1 MKRVNKILSIIVYC
15 MLFAFSLFSQSF
27 KLLSKYEKRWALA
40 HPFASIKVK
49 KYTKQ
54 CRSIV
59 AEISKTGV
67 LDTFNNGG
75 KIDAFRHT
83 YTMAV
88 LAQHLKV
95 KKIRKLGVAHEKGN
109 YLQFKNKTIEE
120 GEIPDSLSCVM
131 DLKNNEIGF
140 EIGKDN
146 PHVNGFDLT
155 KLVIQKINCGHC
167 FIIKRNENG
176 EYVKCDNS
184 ILKLAYWQG
193 IWSVPK
199 CLVKSNE

>member
-1 MKRVNKILSIIVYC
+1 MSY
-15 MLFAFSLFSQSF
+15 SQKF
-27 KLLSKYEKRWALA
+27 KNLSKYEKKWALA

-49 KYTKQ
+49 KYTQQ
-54 CRSIV
+54 CRNIV
-59 AEISKTGV
+59 AEISKTGA
-67 LDTFNNGG
+67 LDTFTNGG

-88 LAQHLKV
+88 LAQHIKT
-95 KKIRKLGVAHEKGN
+95 KKLRKLGVAHEKGN
-109 YLQFKNKTIEE
+109 YLQFKNKTINE
-120 GEIPDSLSCVM
+120 GEIPDSLSCEM

-146 PHVNGFDLT
+146 KHVSGFDLT
-155 KLVIQKINCGHC
+155 KLVIQKINCGDC
-167 FIIKRNENG
+167 YIIKRNENG
-176 EYVKCDNS
+176 EYVKCDGS

-193 IWSVPK
+193 IWALPK